1 MLCFA
6 SNNLAICIKLPRNL
20 RQIRIQSASNRTV
33 ISVILGG
40 KVTEITLQEERNEGI
55 EAIKRL
61 HRCKESGF
69 SFLFGHVWKC

>member
-1 MLCFA
+1 MLREAVF
-6 SNNLAICIKLPRNL
+6 LHRTTL
-20 RQIRIQSASNRTV
+20 QSASNRTV

-40 KVTEITLQEERNEGI
+40 KVTEIARQEERNEDI

-61 HRCKESGF
+61 YRCKESGF